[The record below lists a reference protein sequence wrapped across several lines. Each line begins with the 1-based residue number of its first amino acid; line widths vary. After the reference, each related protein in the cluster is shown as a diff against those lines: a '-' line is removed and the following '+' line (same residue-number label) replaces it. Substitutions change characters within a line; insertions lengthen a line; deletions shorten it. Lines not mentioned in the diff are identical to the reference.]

1 MRSAF
6 GRSILPI
13 LRFDPQPAFV
23 FGMALVVVFVD
34 PDKKIRNA

>member
-6 GRSILPI
+6 GHSILPC
-13 LRFDPQPAFV
+13 DPQSAFV

-34 PDKKIRNA
+34 PDKKIRNAR